1 MAAIEAQEAIQGV
14 EWINLTQAA
23 KRLGWPR
30 ERLRSAARR
39 RTIETRRA
47 HNSGELLVL
56 LTSELLAQAQPTEA
70 HGPTRRSTR
79 EAAEADGAR
88 EHLASLETSL
98 DDAEAQVANLR
109 AELAKTQAER
119 DAAKAIARAEV
130 EAMRQQLET
139 EVAARNAVIE
149 ELKAGLEHERARS
162 ERLDGMLAE
171 LRRPWWRRW
180 LNG

>member
-1 MAAIEAQEAIQGV
+1 MAAIEAQVADQGV

-56 LTSELLAQAQPTEA
+56 LTPELLAQVQPAET
-70 HGPTRRSTR
+70 HGPTRKAAR

-88 EHLASLETSL
+88 ERLASLEASL
-98 DDAEAQVANLR
+98 DDAEAQVADLR
-109 AELAKTQAER
+109 AELMKAQAER
-119 DAAKAIARAEV
+119 DAAKAIATAEV
-130 EAMRQQLET
+130 EAMNLRLQA

-149 ELKAGLEHERARS
+149 ELKAGLDHERARS
-162 ERLDGMLAE
+162 ERLEGLLAE
-171 LRRPWWRRW
+171 ARRPWWRWW
-180 LNG
+180 LS